1 MPDKPS
7 LGSVYDLSDPNETAA
22 YYDDW
27 AARYDTELAQNAYV
41 TPTRSARALAVTDL
55 PKDAPILDF
64 GCGTGLSGA
73 ALAAAGFTVLDGM
86 DISAGMLEQARA
98 KGLYRALI
106 HAPDDTPPHIPPGAY
121 AAITAI
127 GAISPGAAPAALLS
141 VVVDALAPGGLL
153 CLSYNEYAL
162 RDDAYTTALE
172 AQKQRLETLSE
183 ETGAHVEGVGSTAT
197 VFIFRRL

>member
-27 AARYDTELAQNAYV
+27 AARYDTELVRNAYV
-41 TPTRSARALAVTDL
+41 TPARCARALAATDL

-73 ALAAAGFTVLDGM
+73 ALADVGFTMLDGM

-106 HAPDDTPPHIPPGAY
+106 QAPQDAPPHITPGAY

-127 GAISPGAAPAALLS
+127 GAISPGAAPASLLS
-141 VVVDALAPGGLL
+141 VVVDALDPGGLL

-172 AQKQRLETLSE
+172 AQKRRLETLSE

-197 VFIFRRL
+197 VFVFRRL